1 MRGGIIV
8 ARTLLEASGEIHSR
22 SRHTFSNPSWFKTRV
37 LDSESNGEVAATTS
51 QWIRGMGR
59 LRLVGKSYRG
69 ERELDGKCG
78 ELRKVVKEKRWDHTP
93 KI

>member
-1 MRGGIIV
+1 M
-8 ARTLLEASGEIHSR
+8 
-22 SRHTFSNPSWFKTRV
+22 
-37 LDSESNGEVAATTS
+37 
-51 QWIRGMGR
+51 
-59 LRLVGKSYRG
+59 VGKSYRG